1 VNVLVATDV
10 AARGIHVD
18 DITLVIQADAPDEY
32 KTYLHRS
39 GRTGRAGKEGVVVTI
54 IPKARQRRMTE
65 LLARAE
71 IEADYVSARPGDEII
86 EELAGHMTNAKLT
99 A

>member
-1 VNVLVATDV
+1 
-10 AARGIHVD
+10 
-18 DITLVIQADAPDEY
+18 
-32 KTYLHRS
+32 
-39 GRTGRAGKEGVVVTI
+39 
-54 IPKARQRRMTE
+54 MTE
-65 LLARAE
+65 LLGRAE